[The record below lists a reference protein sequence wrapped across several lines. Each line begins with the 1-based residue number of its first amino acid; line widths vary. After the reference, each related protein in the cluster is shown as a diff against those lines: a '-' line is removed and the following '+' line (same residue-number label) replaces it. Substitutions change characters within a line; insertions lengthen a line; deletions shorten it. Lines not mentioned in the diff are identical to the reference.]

1 MIYEERI
8 YTIRP
13 GKLAQYMKNYEELGL
28 PVQMEVIGNLVG
40 FFHTEIGGLNKVVH
54 IWGYENLDERLK
66 KRAELAAL
74 LERIEAEKI
83 LISCEELFGWF
94 HLNFANNSFIAETLK
109 QLIPEAKLII
119 VIRAQ
124 ADWLESAY
132 KQTLRQNSSET
143 INRFLRFRDGGF
155 ETSRLLPGRP

>member
-54 IWGYENLDERLK
+54 IWGYRNLDERLK
-66 KRAELAAL
+66 KRAELAAHPDWPAYL
-74 LERIEAEKI
+74 DANLE
-83 LISCEELFGWF
+83 
-94 HLNFANNSFIAETLK
+94 FIQSQENRL
-109 QLIPEAKLII
+109 LIPAAFSPL
-119 VIRAQ
+119 Q
-124 ADWLESAY
+124 
-132 KQTLRQNSSET
+132 
-143 INRFLRFRDGGF
+143 
-155 ETSRLLPGRP
+155 